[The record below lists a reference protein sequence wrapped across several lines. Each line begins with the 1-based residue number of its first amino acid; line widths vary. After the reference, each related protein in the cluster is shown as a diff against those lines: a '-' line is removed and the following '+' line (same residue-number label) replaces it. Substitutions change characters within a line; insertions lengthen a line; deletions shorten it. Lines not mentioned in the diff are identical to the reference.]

1 MATITSNTAFKDA
14 ILDATPDLNTMFDAG
29 TITIR
34 TGTAPGAGNAATGT
48 VLATFTVGAA
58 QWNAASSGSR
68 TITATLTDASADNTG
83 TAGHFRLV
91 SDTPG
96 TYVLEGDATAI
107 GGGGAM
113 ELITTSIIATQ
124 PVDLTSFTFSVG
136 H

>member
-1 MATITSNTAFKDA
+1 MATITSNTAFKNA
-14 ILDATPDLNTMFDAG
+14 ILDATPEINTMFNGG

-34 TGTAPGAGNAATGT
+34 TGTAPGAGNSATGT

-58 QWNAASSGSR
+58 QWNAASSGAR
-68 TITATLTDASADNTG
+68 AITATLTDASADNTG

-91 SDTPG
+91 SSTG

>member
-1 MATITSNTAFKDA
+1 MITSNTAFKDA
-14 ILDATPDLNTMFDAG
+14 LLDGSDDLNSMFDAG

-68 TITATLTDASADNTG
+68 TITATLTDASADNNG
-83 TAGHFRLV
+83 VAGHFRLA
-91 SDTPG
+91 SSTG

-113 ELITTSIIATQ
+113 ELITTTIIAGQ
-124 PVDLTSFTFSVG
+124 PIDLTAFTFTLG

>member
-1 MATITSNTAFKDA
+1 MTITSNNAFKNA
-14 ILDATPDLNTMFDAG
+14 ILDATPEINTMFDGG

-34 TGTAPGAGNAATGT
+34 TGTAPGAGNSATGT

-58 QWNAASSGSR
+58 QWAAASSGAR
-68 TITATLTDASADNTG
+68 AITATLTDASADNTG
-83 TAGHFRLV
+83 TAGHFRLA
-91 SDTPG
+91 SSTG
-96 TYVLEGDATAI
+96 TYVLEGDTTAI

-124 PVDLTSFTFSVG
+124 PVDLTSFTFTLS